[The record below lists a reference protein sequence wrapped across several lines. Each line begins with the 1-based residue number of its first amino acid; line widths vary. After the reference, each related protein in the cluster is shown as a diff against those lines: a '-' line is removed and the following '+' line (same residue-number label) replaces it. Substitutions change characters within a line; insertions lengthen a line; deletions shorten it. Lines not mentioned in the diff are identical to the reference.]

1 MIPTLET
8 VKNCA
13 HAVYN
18 ELGAGHSEAV
28 YESAMVVEMGLR
40 DIEGP
45 IMRQVA
51 CPVTYKGFNVGMGY
65 IDILVS
71 YFLLI
76 ELKTVAKLTKRD
88 ETQVRKY
95 LASTGLGAGLLIN
108 FNSENVEIVEV
119 HSVDCYINDDP
130 SFVNHLC
137 INVPGGG
144 KLMIP
149 EELAAYDP
157 DDPEDHEFENE
168 FIKSL
173 TEIMSRRGNPD
184 PNLFLKTFIKTKVT
198 RHPDYDDCSCPD
210 TLTHRDEVKKNDE
223 ATSTEG

>member
-1 MIPTLET
+1 MIPKLET
-8 VKNCA
+8 VKDCA

-95 LASTGLGAGLLIN
+95 LASTGLSAGLLIN
-108 FNSENVEIVEV
+108 FNSENVEIAEI

-130 SFVNHLC
+130 SFANHLC

-149 EELAAYDP
+149 EELAYDP
-157 DDPEDHEFENE
+157 DDPDHSFEDE

-173 TEIMSRRGNPD
+173 TEIMSRPVD
-184 PNLFLKTFIKTKVT
+184 PKLFLKTKVT
-198 RHPDYDDCSCPD
+198 RHPDYDDCDCPD
-210 TLTHRDEVKKNDE
+210 TLTHRDEVGKN
-223 ATSTEG
+223 G